1 MKFSLLALDYDGTIA
16 WNGELDTEV
25 RRVLTELRG
34 TDLSIVLVTGRIL
47 ADLQRLPSGMD
58 LFDAVVAE
66 NGAVL
71 HFPRTG
77 RSTLLAN
84 RPDVGFVAELA
95 RRNVSFLSG
104 ECVVELDAGHARA
117 VLEVI
122 RELELP
128 LVELFNRQRLMVL
141 PQAVSKATG
150 LREAARA
157 LRLSLHNALAVGDA
171 ENDHDL
177 LGVCEVGVAVAWG
190 SAALQRAA
198 DEVIAGDGPP
208 AVAEFI
214 RRVSAQPGLP
224 VAERGPHR
232 RLHLGLRPGGEPLS
246 LAMRGRN
253 MLIAGDPQSG
263 KSWVAGLL
271 CEQLILHHYCVCVID
286 PEGDYTTLESLPGV
300 IVLYVEGDEL
310 SLEQVELSN
319 PQSRRRARRRE

>member
-1 MKFSLLALDYDGTIA
+1 
-16 WNGELDTEV
+16 
-25 RRVLTELRG
+25 
-34 TDLSIVLVTGRIL
+34 
-47 ADLQRLPSGMD
+47 
-58 LFDAVVAE
+58 
-66 NGAVL
+66 
-71 HFPRTG
+71 
-77 RSTLLAN
+77 
-84 RPDVGFVAELA
+84 
-95 RRNVSFLSG
+95 
-104 ECVVELDAGHARA
+104 
-117 VLEVI
+117 
-122 RELELP
+122 
-128 LVELFNRQRLMVL
+128 MVL